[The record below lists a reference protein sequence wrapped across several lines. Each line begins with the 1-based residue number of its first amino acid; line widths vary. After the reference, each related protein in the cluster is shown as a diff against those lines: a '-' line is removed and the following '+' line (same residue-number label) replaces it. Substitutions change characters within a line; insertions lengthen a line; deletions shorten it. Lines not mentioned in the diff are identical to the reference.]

1 MFRNIRLL
9 AVLAMAAPLPVL
21 VALGLRDPITN
32 QITPA
37 GATITFALA
46 ILVGVSLFRLLS
58 GLMRIPLI
66 LVVLA
71 LLAAATAGL
80 SI

>member
-1 MFRNIRLL
+1 MIRNLRLL
-9 AVLAMAAPLPVL
+9 AVLAVASPMPVL
-21 VALGLRDPITN
+21 VSLGLRDPITN
-32 QITPA
+32 QITPT
-37 GATITFALA
+37 GALITFILA
-46 ILVGVSLFRLLS
+46 ILIGFSLFKVLR

-71 LLAAATAGL
+71 LLAATTAGF